1 MNLHRRHSGEG
12 RNPGRL
18 FWTGSRIKSGMTAL
32 LKILL
37 ILALTPNLA
46 FAAADTSTGFLFFLS
61 VVAGWLDSAVAH
73 WIAIIGVAFS
83 GFTIAFG
90 DFQSGGARGLKVGV
104 GVAIAFGASSLI
116 ATIFPS
122 AGAVIGF

>member
-1 MNLHRRHSGEG
+1 MKVFSA
-12 RNPGRL
+12 
-18 FWTGSRIKSGMTAL
+18 IKKIRKMKPSLKTAL
-32 LKILL
+32 FL
-37 ILALTPNLA
+37 LALLPCSA

-122 AGAVIGF
+122 AGAVIGY